1 MKAITQKFHRG
12 ERAGRE
18 DAVRKVI
25 LVDDEMFARKG
36 LAGLIPWERYGFE
49 VVGEAEDGEEALALI
64 GRLSPDVV
72 VTDIRMPVLDGLEMI
87 RGAQERGYGGT
98 HFIIISGF
106 GDFKYA
112 QQAVRFGV
120 QDYLLKP
127 IDEYELIASLVRIG
141 EQLKREQERLEAED
155 ALRRPSLFEAL
166 VSGRAEARELEA
178 GRHTLGWPADL
189 QYRYY
194 AVELNDAPP
203 AEDAEAALRR
213 AGDVSRALA
222 RAVTDTAAVPPCA
235 GEPYVHFRDRYEL
248 GLLVPGAIAPQ
259 EAKALGERLARAAGC
274 GEGVAP
280 RVYIGE
286 AAPGLRR
293 ARQSFISAQ
302 ETRKAKFAKDGETV
316 LLFEEIRDAE
326 PGACR
331 EIEPAVYASLLEG
344 LEENDAD
351 AMAGA
356 LDRMLAAF
364 REERFAPDAVA
375 AAVSRVVYGATAI
388 VRTMQ
393 GDDRRLTTMN
403 ATLGWQE
410 TPRSLAGMRD
420 LLQAFLAE
428 CAGYISSL
436 RESIGKGDIAKIKA
450 YIDRHFHEN
459 ISLKSI
465 AQRYYMNAVYL
476 GQLFKKTY
484 QVYFNEYVLQ
494 LRIQEAKRQLRQTD
508 KKVYEIAASVGF
520 CNADYFVTQFEK
532 VERKTPTAY
541 KNAISEKL

>member
-1 MKAITQKFHRG
+1 M
-12 ERAGRE
+12 
-18 DAVRKVI
+18 RKVI

-36 LAGLIPWERYGFE
+36 LAGLIPWEQYGFE
-49 VVGEAEDGEEALALI
+49 VAGEAEDGEEALGLI
-64 GRLSPDVV
+64 GRLSPDIV

-87 RGAQERGYGGT
+87 RAAQERGYRGT

-127 IDEYELIASLVRIG
+127 IDEYELIACLVRIG
-141 EQLKREQERLEAED
+141 EQLKREQERTEAED

-166 VSGRAEARELEA
+166 VSGRAEARELDA
-178 GRHTLGWPADL
+178 GRHTLGWQADL
-189 QYRYY
+189 QFRYY
-194 AVELNDAPP
+194 AVELNDAPTEEEP
-203 AEDAEAALRR
+203 EAALRR
-213 AGDVSRALA
+213 AGDAARALA
-222 RAVTDTAAVPPCA
+222 RAVSEAGAVPPCSC
-235 GEPYVHFRDRYEL
+235 EPYVHFRDRYEL
-248 GLLVPGAIAPQ
+248 GLLVPGTADAR
-259 EAKALGERLARAAGC
+259 EAKALGERLARVAGC
-274 GEGVAP
+274 GDGTVA
-280 RVYIGE
+280 RVYVGE
-286 AAPGLRR
+286 AAPGLLR
-293 ARQSFISAQ
+293 ARQSFLSAQ
-302 ETRKAKFAKDGETV
+302 EARRAKFAKAGDTV
-316 LLFEEIRDAE
+316 LLFEELRDTE
-326 PGACR
+326 TDACR
-331 EIEPAVYASLLEG
+331 EIEPAVYAALLEG
-344 LEENDAD
+344 LEEHDAG
-351 AMAGA
+351 AMTDA

-364 REERFAPDAVA
+364 REQRFAPDAVA
-375 AAVSRVVYGATAI
+375 AAVSRVVYGATGI

-393 GDDRRLTTMN
+393 GDDRKLKTMN
-403 ATLGWQE
+403 AAIGWQE
-410 TPRSLAGMRD
+410 APRSLAGLRQ
-420 LLQAFLAE
+420 LLLAFLTE
-428 CAGYISSL
+428 CADYISSL

-450 YIDRHFHEN
+450 YIDQHFHEN

-484 QVYFNEYVLQ
+484 RVYFNEYVLQ

-541 KNAISEKL
+541 KNAIGEKI

>member
-1 MKAITQKFHRG
+1 M
-12 ERAGRE
+12 
-18 DAVRKVI
+18 RKVI

-36 LAGLIPWERYGFE
+36 LAGLIPWAQYGFE

-87 RGAQERGYGGT
+87 REAQERGYRGT

-127 IDEYELIASLVRIG
+127 IDEYELIGCLVRIG
-141 EQLKREQERLEAED
+141 EQLKREQERTEAED

-166 VSGRAEARELEA
+166 VSGRAEARELDG
-178 GRHTLGWPADL
+178 GRHTLGWAADL
-189 QYRYY
+189 PYRYY

-203 AEDAEAALRR
+203 EEDAEAALRR
-213 AGDVSRALA
+213 AGDVARALA
-222 RAVTDTAAVPPCA
+222 RAVCAASDAGAVPPCA

-248 GLLVPGAIAPQ
+248 GMLLPGTTGAR

-274 GEGVAP
+274 GDGTVP

-286 AAPGLRR
+286 AAIGLRR
-293 ARQSFISAQ
+293 ARQSFLTAQ
-302 ETRKAKFAKDGETV
+302 ETRRLKFAMAGETV
-316 LLFEEIRDAE
+316 LLFDEIRDAE
-326 PGACR
+326 PEACR
-331 EIEPAVYASLLEG
+331 EIESAVYAALLEG
-344 LEENDAD
+344 LEEHDTV
-351 AMAGA
+351 AMTGS

-364 REERFAPDAVA
+364 REQRFAPDAVA
-375 AAVSRVVYGATAI
+375 AAVSRVVYGATGI

-393 GDDRRLTTMN
+393 GDDRRLATMN

-410 TPRSLAGMRD
+410 APRSLAGLRD
-420 LLQAFLAE
+420 LLLAFLKE

-450 YIDRHFHEN
+450 YIDQHFHEN

-484 QVYFNEYVLQ
+484 RVYFNEYVLQ

-541 KNAISEKL
+541 KNAIGEKL

>member
-1 MKAITQKFHRG
+1 VK
-12 ERAGRE
+12 
-18 DAVRKVI
+18 KVI

-36 LAGLIPWERYGFE
+36 LAGLIPWEKYGFE
-49 VVGEAEDGEEALALI
+49 VAGEAEDGEEALEMI

-87 RGAQERGYGGT
+87 REAQERGYRDT

-127 IDEYELIASLVRIG
+127 IDEYELIACLVRIG
-141 EQLKREQERLEAED
+141 EQLKREQERTEAED

-166 VSGRAEARELEA
+166 VSGRAEERGLDADRD
-178 GRHTLGWPADL
+178 TLGWPADL

-203 AEDAEAALRR
+203 DEDAEASLRR
-213 AGDVSRALA
+213 AGDISRALA
-222 RAVTDTAAVPPCA
+222 RVVSGAESMPRCA
-235 GEPYVHFRDRYEL
+235 GEPYVHFRDRYDL
-248 GLLVPGAIAPQ
+248 GLLLPGPADAH
-259 EAKALGERLARAAGC
+259 EAKALGERLARAAGTD
-274 GEGVAP
+274 GGIAP

-286 AAPGLRR
+286 AVTGLQR
-293 ARQSFISAQ
+293 ARQSFLSAQ
-302 ETRKAKFAKDGETV
+302 EARRAKFAKPGEAA
-316 LLFEEIRDAE
+316 LLFDETRDTTPCVCQEID
-326 PGACR
+326 
-331 EIEPAVYASLLEG
+331 PAVYAALLEA
-344 LEENDAD
+344 LEEQDAD
-351 AMAGA
+351 AMGGA
-356 LDRMLAAF
+356 LDRMLGAF
-364 REERFAPDAVA
+364 GEQGFATEAVA

-393 GDDRRLTTMN
+393 GDERRLQTMSG
-403 ATLGWQE
+403 TLGWQE
-410 TPRSLAGMRD
+410 VPRSLAGLRG
-420 LLQAFLAE
+420 LLLAFLTE

-465 AQRYYMNAVYL
+465 SQRYYMNAVYL

-484 QVYFNEYVLQ
+484 GVYFNEYVLQ

-541 KNAISEKL
+541 KNAFSEKT

>member
-1 MKAITQKFHRG
+1 M
-12 ERAGRE
+12 
-18 DAVRKVI
+18 RKVI

-36 LAGLIPWERYGFE
+36 LAGLIPWEQYGYE

-72 VTDIRMPVLDGLEMI
+72 VTDIRMPVLDGLGMI
-87 RGAQERGYGGT
+87 REAQERGYGGT

-127 IDEYELIASLVRIG
+127 IDEYELIAALVRIG

-166 VSGRAEARELEA
+166 VSGRAEERELDA
-178 GRHTLGWPADL
+178 DRHTLGWPADL
-189 QYRYY
+189 PYRYY
-194 AVELNDAPP
+194 AVELNDPP

-213 AGDVSRALA
+213 AGDVARALA
-222 RAVTDTAAVPPCA
+222 RAVSGADAVPPCA
-235 GEPYVHFRDRYEL
+235 CEPYVHFRDRYEL
-248 GLLVPGAIAPQ
+248 GLLVPGAIDPR

-274 GEGVAP
+274 GDGIAP
-280 RVYIGE
+280 RIYVGE
-286 AAPGLRR
+286 AAYGLLR
-293 ARQSFISAQ
+293 ARHSFLSAQ
-302 ETRKAKFAKDGETV
+302 ETRKAKFAKAGETV
-316 LLFEEIRDAE
+316 LLFEEIGDAE
-326 PGACR
+326 PSACR
-331 EIEPAVYASLLEG
+331 EIDAAVYAALLEG
-344 LEENDAD
+344 LEENQAD

-364 REERFAPDAVA
+364 GEQSFAAEAVA
-375 AAVSRVVYGATAI
+375 AAVSRVVYGAAAV

-393 GDDRRLTTMN
+393 GDERRLRTMSG
-403 ATLGWQE
+403 ALEWQE
-410 TPRSLAGMRD
+410 VPRSLAGLRE
-420 LLQAFLAE
+420 LLLAFLTE

-465 AQRYYMNAVYL
+465 SQRYYMNAVYL

-484 QVYFNEYVLQ
+484 GVYFNDYVLQ

-541 KNAISEKL
+541 KNAISEKI

>member
-1 MKAITQKFHRG
+1 M
-12 ERAGRE
+12 
-18 DAVRKVI
+18 RKVI

-36 LAGLIPWERYGFE
+36 LAGLIPWEQYGYE

-72 VTDIRMPVLDGLEMI
+72 VTDIRMPVLDGLGMI
-87 RGAQERGYGGT
+87 REAQERGYRGT

-127 IDEYELIASLVRIG
+127 IDEYELIAALVRIG
-141 EQLKREQERLEAED
+141 EQLKREQARTEAED

-166 VSGRAEARELEA
+166 VSGRAAERELDA
-178 GRHTLGWPADL
+178 DRHTLGWPADL
-189 QYRYY
+189 PYRYY
-194 AVELNDAPP
+194 AVELNDAP

-213 AGDVSRALA
+213 AGDAARALA
-222 RAVTDTAAVPPCA
+222 RAASAAAEAGLVPPCA

-248 GLLVPGAIAPQ
+248 GLLVPGASEPR

-274 GEGVAP
+274 CDGIAP
-280 RVYIGE
+280 RIYIGE
-286 AAPGLRR
+286 PASGLLL
-293 ARQSFISAQ
+293 AGHSFLTAQ
-302 ETRKAKFAKDGETV
+302 ETRKAKFAKADDTV
-316 LLFEEIRDAE
+316 LLFEDVRDAG

-331 EIEPAVYASLLEG
+331 EIEPAVYAALLEA
-344 LEENDAD
+344 LEENDAA
-351 AMAGA
+351 AMTDA
-356 LDRMLAAF
+356 LDRMFAAF
-364 REERFAPDAVA
+364 GEQRFAPDAVA
-375 AAVSRVVYGATAI
+375 AAVSRVVYGAAAI

-393 GDDRRLTTMN
+393 GDDRKLETMN
-403 ATLGWQE
+403 RALGWQE
-410 TPRSLAGMRD
+410 APLSLAGLRA
-420 LLQAFLAE
+420 LLLAFLAE
-428 CAGYISSL
+428 CAGYIASL

-465 AQRYYMNAVYL
+465 SRRYYMNAVYL

-484 QVYFNEYVLQ
+484 GVYFNDYVLQ
-494 LRIQEAKRQLRQTD
+494 LRIHEAKRQLRQTD
-508 KKVYEIAASVGF
+508 KKGVRDRGERGLLQCRLLRHPVREGRAED
-520 CNADYFVTQFEK
+520 ADRLQK
-532 VERKTPTAY
+532 CH
-541 KNAISEKL
+541 